1 MAAQTQSNWL
11 KLLMT
16 SLRLARDPDSRTFLT
31 WYQKMSSV
39 RDLNG
44 IHCSGALSKER
55 LEAMCHRCLFADV
68 VIVMLLAFQC
78 IFYSPEDVRVDL

>member
-1 MAAQTQSNWL
+1 
-11 KLLMT
+11 
-16 SLRLARDPDSRTFLT
+16 
-31 WYQKMSSV
+31 MSSV

-44 IHCSGALSKER
+44 VPCSGALSKER